1 MYGTLLH
8 LSKNCCDEDQADCFM
23 WHKNIAGQDTIGAG
37 SHDFTPHL
45 YAATQMP
52 VHNLKIIEGAKGD
65 PGVHSTGV
73 QPQN

>member
-45 YAATQMP
+45 YAAS
-52 VHNLKIIEGAKGD
+52 A
-65 PGVHSTGV
+65 
-73 QPQN
+73 